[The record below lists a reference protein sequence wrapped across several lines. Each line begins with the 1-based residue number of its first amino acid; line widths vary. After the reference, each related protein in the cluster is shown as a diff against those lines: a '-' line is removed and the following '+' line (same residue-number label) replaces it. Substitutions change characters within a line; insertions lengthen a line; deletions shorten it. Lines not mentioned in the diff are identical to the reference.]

1 MGFNGTTSKRGLESN
16 IMQKYIDAAT
26 ILSEA
31 RMMWSGYQEKYILV
45 EGETDRLFLNTVLG
59 EIPRVRIRAVGGW
72 ELVYNTISQAQKEE
86 FVQLLGIIDKDYHV
100 INKDEITESK
110 QLAFTDMNDIEMMLF
125 MSKAYDKFL
134 KICGSESKL
143 KVCPDTR
150 AIILSAAFFVGVLRS
165 ISLKNQ
171 YCFNFDGIECKDFV
185 DKNNLILN
193 LDKLV
198 EKIIQRT
205 RSNGTTVTVSNEE
218 VKRIILI
225 TKEDKKAEEY
235 CNGHD
240 VMDIIGIAMTKVFA
254 SASSKEYSPEV
265 IFNYLLMGYTS
276 EEFQK
281 SKMYD
286 KINEWM
292 LSDKIRV

>member
-59 EIPRVRIRAVGGW
+59 EIPRVRVRAVGGW

-150 AIILSAAFFVGVLRS
+150 AIILSVAFFVGVLRS

>member
-150 AIILSAAFFVGVLRS
+150 AIILSVAFFVGVLRS

>member
-1 MGFNGTTSKRGLESN
+1 
-16 IMQKYIDAAT
+16 MQKYIDAAT